1 MDRQAFKNRMQKLKS
16 YRESN
21 PGKGY
26 WDWRDNLP
34 DNLKYTDDTEYDME
48 AAYDSGAQP
57 EYVEEDNLYHL
68 PTRDPDTGKIF
79 KKSIHSTF
87 WKGLTEDMKLG
98 YKPYFIGDDVYT
110 KNKQEAPIQ
119 AFVYGGETDS
129 KIIDTLD
136 SSRVKDSKG
145 ISLKQTIENLHNKFP
160 NEPESN
166 LKPFIDNEKEW
177 YDYLITEGSGYVD
190 AGQIPEVTIK
200 PDQIYTYLDTYYP
213 VTNEQYKY
221 TGHSKLSHD
230 GLCIDKG
237 GKNKGYNLVTNN
249 CADATIGA
257 LQSISGKKANP
268 FLFTTPGDVRDFAL
282 EELSGEVVWD
292 RKGQTRVRIPIN
304 ATQSKKLR
312 EYIIS
317 GKAQREFADGG
328 EVGNFND
335 DIYKY

>member
-21 PGKGY
+21 PGKSY
-26 WDWRDNLP
+26 WDW
-34 DNLKYTDDTEYDME
+34 
-48 AAYDSGAQP
+48 
-57 EYVEEDNLYHL
+57 
-68 PTRDPDTGKIF
+68 
-79 KKSIHSTF
+79 
-87 WKGLTEDMKLG
+87 KLQS
-98 YKPYFIGDDVYT
+98 FAD
-110 KNKQEAPIQ
+110 
-119 AFVYGGETDS
+119 GGETDS

-136 SSRVKDSKG
+136 PSIAKDSRG
-145 ISLKQTIENLHNKFP
+145 ISLKQSIENFHNTFP
-160 NEPESN
+160 NESESS
-166 LKPFIDNEKEW
+166 LKPLIDGEKEW
-177 YDYLITEGSGYVD
+177 YDYLITEGKGYVD
-190 AGQIPEVTIK
+190 AGQLPEVTIK

-221 TGHSKLSHD
+221 TGHSTLTHD
-230 GLCIDKG
+230 GRCISKG
-237 GKNKGYNLVTNN
+237 GRNKGYNLVTNN
-249 CADATIGA
+249 CADATLEA
-257 LQSISGKKANP
+257 LQLISGKKANP

-282 EELSGEVVWD
+282 EELSGEVVQD
-292 RKGQTRVRIPIN
+292 RKGETGVRIPIN

>member
-26 WDWRDNLP
+26 WDW
-34 DNLKYTDDTEYDME
+34 
-48 AAYDSGAQP
+48 
-57 EYVEEDNLYHL
+57 
-68 PTRDPDTGKIF
+68 
-79 KKSIHSTF
+79 
-87 WKGLTEDMKLG
+87 KLQS
-98 YKPYFIGDDVYT
+98 FAD
-110 KNKQEAPIQ
+110 
-119 AFVYGGETDS
+119 GGETDS

-136 SSRVKDSKG
+136 FSRVKDSRG
-145 ISLKQTIENLHNKFP
+145 ISLKQSIENFHNTFP
-160 NEPESN
+160 NESESS
-166 LKPFIDNEKEW
+166 LKPLIDSEKEW
-177 YDYLITEGSGYVD
+177 YDYLITEGKGYVD
-190 AGQIPEVTIK
+190 AGQLPEVTIK

-221 TGHSKLSHD
+221 TGHSTLTHD
-230 GLCIDKG
+230 GRCISKG
-237 GKNKGYNLVTNN
+237 GRNKGYNLVTNN
-249 CADATIGA
+249 CADATLEA
-257 LQSISGKKANP
+257 LQLISGKKANP

-282 EELSGEVVWD
+282 EELSGEVVQD

-304 ATQSKKLR
+304 VTQSKKLR